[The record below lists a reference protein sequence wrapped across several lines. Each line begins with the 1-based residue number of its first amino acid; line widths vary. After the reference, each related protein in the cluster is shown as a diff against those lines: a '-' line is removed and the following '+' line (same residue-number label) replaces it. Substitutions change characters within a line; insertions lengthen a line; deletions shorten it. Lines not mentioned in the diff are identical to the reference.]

1 MSTALCRRNASQ
13 LVLID
18 VQEKL
23 CGVMK
28 PAMLEVV
35 VANCSILLQAANLL
49 QVSTQYTEQAP
60 AKLGATLPEL
70 AQHLD
75 KQLLVEKTSF
85 SCCNVEKFCTQLAPQ
100 HSQLILAGMESHIC
114 VLQTALDLQ
123 AMGKQVFVVEDAII
137 SRNAANKHNAL
148 ERMRQAGVI
157 VTNAE
162 SVVFEW
168 LQGADHPAFREISR
182 LIR

>member
-35 VANCSILLQAANLL
+35 AANCSILLQAAKLQ

-60 AKLGATLPEL
+60 TKLGATLPEL

-75 KQLLVEKTSF
+75 KQWRDNQSMPR
-85 SCCNVEKFCTQLAPQ
+85 S
-100 HSQLILAGMESHIC
+100 LIQMQPFAQI
-114 VLQTALDLQ
+114 
-123 AMGKQVFVVEDAII
+123 
-137 SRNAANKHNAL
+137 
-148 ERMRQAGVI
+148 
-157 VTNAE
+157 
-162 SVVFEW
+162 
-168 LQGADHPAFREISR
+168 
-182 LIR
+182 